1 MLVKAFPM
9 PAAAP
14 LFLLL
19 MVYFAVASSL
29 DNGKEMRRVFL
40 DDEFSISVNAR
51 CLDGTRPA
59 YYIRKSTSSAEASKF
74 VVYFQGGGWCYTLQ
88 DCKRRATGPLGS
100 SSSYP
105 RTLASKGGI
114 VDPNPARNPNF
125 HGWNLVWVP

>member
-59 YYIRKSTSSAEASKF
+59 YYIRKSISSICE
-74 VVYFQGGGWCYTLQ
+74 
-88 DCKRRATGPLGS
+88 
-100 SSSYP
+100 
-105 RTLASKGGI
+105 
-114 VDPNPARNPNF
+114 
-125 HGWNLVWVP
+125 LVNIQKTKTFFFYR